1 MTHYWRVE
9 NEVVSTGNANVWQ
22 CNNKS
27 FSVLHPDPQE
37 IALYHFLVPVVSL
50 QNYLISFRSH
60 NSFASLQVR
69 DFSCSA
75 LKLWRIRLTFHW
87 QHQCWER
94 LLLKHVN
101 LWSQDTP
108 VQRCLSRLMLVVCPG
123 WLVACN
129 KLMLVT
135 SGHQWKHGITW
146 PLWLLLRCCCCCWSS
161 SVYKSY
167 LGLWQVGGGSST
179 VLVNNQ
185 RQRTMTCA
193 VRHGHKFI
201 HIIQIKE
208 IDLDCLTLKINL
220 FALEH

>member
-50 QNYLISFRSH
+50 QNYLISFRSL

-146 PLWLLLRCCCCCWSS
+146 PTLTAAAVLLLLIII
-161 SVYKSY
+161 SVQIIF
-167 LGLWQVGGGSST
+167 GAVTGGGRVQHCFS
-179 VLVNNQ
+179 Q
-185 RQRTMTCA
+185 
-193 VRHGHKFI
+193 
-201 HIIQIKE
+201 
-208 IDLDCLTLKINL
+208 
-220 FALEH
+220 